1 MGRLIALLLA
11 VAFVVAPSSVVLA
24 QSEEVSEENEERARE
39 LFQAG
44 DEHYANGRYEDA
56 LAAFEEAY
64 ALSGRPLL
72 LFNMANAQERT
83 GMYEDAIA
91 SLERYLPDADESE
104 TPRIET
110 RLESLR
116 SRAARV
122 RDMTTT
128 PDPVE
133 TPPEEPGISP
143 VGPILLGVG
152 GAALVGGL
160 VLALRANSARSDLD
174 GLCVEQGDQ
183 RFCQAEAEDAQ
194 SRDRGSSIGAD
205 VLFVVGAAAVGVGL
219 YFLLRNTDEDEEE
232 PADTVDA
239 VASPEGAYARWSH
252 AF

>member
-1 MGRLIALLLA
+1 MVRLIALLLA
-11 VAFVVAPSSVVLA
+11 VAFVALPSSAVLA
-24 QSEEVSEENEERARE
+24 QSEEISEENEERARQ

-83 GMYEDAIA
+83 GMYDEAIA
-91 SLERYLPDADESE
+91 SLERYLPDADEGEAS
-104 TPRIET
+104 RIET
-110 RLESLR
+110 RLTSLR

-122 RDMTTT
+122 RDMTST

-133 TPPEEPGISP
+133 TPPDEPGISP

-152 GAALVGGL
+152 GAALIGGL

-174 GLCVEQGDQ
+174 ELCTERGEQ
-183 RFCQAEAEDAQ
+183 RFCQAEAESAQ
-194 SRDRGSSIGAD
+194 TRDRRSSIAAD
-205 VLFVVGAAAVGVGL
+205 ALFVAGAAAVGVGL
-219 YFLLRNTDEDEEE
+219 YFLLRSTDEEE
-232 PADTVDA
+232 PANTVDA
-239 VASPEGAYARWSH
+239 VASPDGGYARWSH